1 MQQTQLLTVRDL
13 GVRLG
18 GLHLVEGVD
27 LDLARGR
34 THGLVGESGSGKS
47 VTAMA
52 IMRLFDPRLFQVRA
66 RRIAFDGRELTDL
79 DNRQMRRIRGAE
91 ISMIFQEPMTALN
104 PVLTVG
110 EQIIETL
117 LVHQRLGRAAARRK
131 ALEMLEWVRIPAAAR
146 RLDEYPHLLSGGMR
160 QRVMIAI
167 AIACRPKLLIADE
180 PTTALDVTIQA
191 QILDLL
197 HELQTEMGMGILLI
211 THDLGVVAGYADE
224 VSVMYAGR
232 IVETGG
238 TAQIYRTP
246 RHPYTEG
253 LIRSH
258 PPVDR
263 DVDELATIP
272 GGVPQPHLRPPGCRF
287 GPRCAHHRAAC
298 DLADPPLIGHGGGQ
312 RAACIRHA
320 DYGAPPAPEAAHG

>member
-1 MQQTQLLTVRDL
+1 MDQQQLLSVRGL
-13 GVRLG
+13 SVRLG
-18 GLHLVEGVD
+18 QLALVEGVD
-27 LDLARGR
+27 LDLARGQ

-47 VTAMA
+47 VSAMA
-52 IMRLFDPRLFQVRA
+52 LMRLYDPRQF
-66 RRIAFDGRELTDL
+66 RIEADRIDFDGRDLTAM

-110 EQIIETL
+110 EQIVETL
-117 LVHQRLGRAAARRK
+117 LVHQRLTRAEARRK
-131 ALEMLEWVRIPAAAR
+131 ALEMLDWVRIPAAAR
-146 RLDEYPHLLSGGMR
+146 RMDEYPHLLSGGMR

-167 AIACRPKLLIADE
+167 AIACKPKLLIADE

-197 HELQTEMGMGILLI
+197 HELQAEMGMGILLI
-211 THDLGVVAGYADE
+211 THDLGVVAGYAND

-232 IVETGG
+232 IVETGSV
-238 TAQIYRTP
+238 TQIYRTP

-253 LIRSH
+253 LMHSH

-263 DVDELATIP
+263 DVTELTTIP
-272 GGVPQPHLRPPGCRF
+272 GTVPQPDARPRGCRF
-287 GPRCAHHRAAC
+287 GPRCPHFQAAC
-298 DLADPPLIGHGGGQ
+298 DTADPPLIAFPDGQ
-312 RAACIRHA
+312 RAACIRHT
-320 DYGAPPAPEAAHG
+320 DYRHPALHEAAHG